1 MATLVLEEDG
11 RSISYSIPEGETM
24 IGRHPGCGVHL
35 IGGTVSGNHAKLVKD
50 GDIHT
55 LEDQGSRNG
64 TFVNGERISQPTR
77 LKNRDQILFGRVQMR
92 FEAPELASKA
102 TVSSAARDT
111 VDVTP
116 DQAAKLSGMPDDDDS
131 SERVNIASGDDD
143 RATIVGSLDGIG
155 RNLLEAQPEVKL
167 KAVLDISTSLA
178 GAVEL
183 QTMLPRILDALFSI
197 FPYADRGCIL
207 LKEPGTG
214 KMVPRAVKHR
224 RADRD
229 DTVRLS
235 RTIVSKVLE
244 EKHGI
249 LSADASSDA
258 QFGASESI
266 SELRIR
272 SMMCVPM
279 LDLKGEP
286 AGLISID
293 SQNPLGQ
300 FKKEDLELLAVV
312 AGQAALAYETARL
325 MQSYVE
331 KQKQDNEMAIA
342 RDVQLAL
349 LPVELPKAEGYEFFA
364 SYDSAQAVGGDYYDA
379 FVLGDD
385 KICLSFGDVAG
396 KGVPGALIMSR
407 MSSVVQSTIRHVHE
421 VGAAIDA
428 INAHMCDSAVE
439 GRFVTYVMVMI
450 DLNTHTMTL
459 ANAGHMSPM
468 LRKPDGSVEELV
480 EEDLCGP
487 PIGVVDEYPYDVVT
501 RSLNPGETVVIV
513 TDGVDEALNPE
524 GDLYGKQRV
533 IEFIKNS
540 SPKADELGKAL
551 LADVRRH
558 AAGRPQN
565 DDITIMTFGRNP

>member
-1 MATLVLEEDG
+1 
-11 RSISYSIPEGETM
+11 
-24 IGRHPGCGVHL
+24 
-35 IGGTVSGNHAKLVKD
+35 
-50 GDIHT
+50 
-55 LEDQGSRNG
+55 
-64 TFVNGERISQPTR
+64 
-77 LKNRDQILFGRVQMR
+77 
-92 FEAPELASKA
+92 
-102 TVSSAARDT
+102 
-111 VDVTP
+111 
-116 DQAAKLSGMPDDDDS
+116 
-131 SERVNIASGDDD
+131 VNIASGDED
-143 RATIVGSLDGIG
+143 RATIIGALEGAG
-155 RNLLEAQPEVKL
+155 RNLLETQPDVKL
-167 KAVLDISTSLA
+167 RAVLDISASLA
-178 GAVEL
+178 GTVEL
-183 QTMLPRILDALFSI
+183 EKMLPRILDTLFSI

-235 RTIVSKVLE
+235 RTIVNKVLQ

-249 LSADASSDA
+249 LSADATSDS
-258 QFGASESI
+258 QFSASESI

-279 LDLKGEP
+279 LDLQGEP

-300 FKKEDLELLAVV
+300 FKQEDLELLAVV

-325 MQSYVE
+325 MQSYME

-349 LPVELPKAEGYEFFA
+349 LPTELPKAEGYEFYA

-385 KICLSFGDVAG
+385 RICLSFGDVAG

-450 DLNTHTMTL
+450 DLNTHEMTL
-459 ANAGHMSPM
+459 ANAGHMSPL
-468 LRKPDGSVEELV
+468 LRKPDGTVEEIV
-480 EEDLCGP
+480 EEDFCGP
-487 PIGVVDEYPYDVVT
+487 PIGVVDEYPYEVVK
-501 RSLNPGETVVIV
+501 RVLNPGETVVIV
-513 TDGVDEALNPE
+513 TDGVDEALNPVGE
-524 GDLYGKQRV
+524 FYGKPRV
-533 IEFIKNS
+533 IEFIKKS

-558 AAGRPQN
+558 AAGRSQN
-565 DDITIMTFGRNP
+565 DDITIMTFGRNKA